1 MAARIYVLTGSPGS
15 GKSKLIELIR
25 NGEVADFRPEIFV
38 KVPGSSEV
46 KVGTSGGPRCFQP
59 AIITKSTTRRRRL
72 DEGPEIAPVTWITTV
87 AVRKTPEAVRFVNEF
102 SKYYTWD
109 NDRACLSLE
118 GPLIPEIEQQL
129 LRAVG
134 GDENDKKTIQG
145 LCKRAK
151 ILESEIPDLT
161 WENTA
166 CVRPTRQMLL
176 LVQQMPTALS
186 WDQSRAALCLS
197 GPMLFEEYKDL
208 VRAIDDNPHDKY
220 VLQRL
225 YQESNVLDPGCDVVY
240 EHYTRRYGFRISNI
254 VSAVA
259 SNKHVVIIV
268 NEIRAIREL
277 RNLFG
282 PLIVPIFVYR
292 SARIDTTALMESRGS
307 TDEREADR
315 RKRKAVVILRRYMEN
330 IELYRHVILN
340 TTEDASDLC
349 AQMEGIVRGSQ
360 ESDSARYIVREG
372 LYE

>member
-1 MAARIYVLTGSPGS
+1 MAARIYVLTGPPGS

-25 NGEVADFRPEIFV
+25 NGEVVDFCPEIFV
-38 KVPGSSEV
+38 QVPGSSEV
-46 KVGTSGGPRCFQP
+46 KVGTGGGSRRFQP
-59 AIITKSTTRRRRL
+59 TIVTKSTTRRRRL
-72 DEGPEIAPVTWITTV
+72 DEGPEIESVTWITTV
-87 AVRKTPEAVRFVNEF
+87 AVRRTPEAIRFVNEF

-109 NDRACLSLE
+109 NDRACLALE
-118 GPLIPEIEQQL
+118 GPLTPDLEQKL
-129 LRAVG
+129 LQAVG
-134 GDENDKKTIQG
+134 GDETDKKTIQD

-166 CVRPTRQMLL
+166 CVRRTKQTLL
-176 LVQQMPTALS
+176 LVQQMPAALS
-186 WDQSRAALCLS
+186 WDRSREVLCLS

-208 VRAIDDNPHDKY
+208 IKAIDDNPHDKY
-220 VLQRL
+220 ALQRL

-254 VSAVA
+254 VSEVA

-282 PLIVPIFVYR
+282 PLVVPIFVYR
-292 SARIDTTALMESRGS
+292 SARIDTAALMESRGS
-307 TDEREADR
+307 TDEREVDR
-315 RKRKAVVILRRYMEN
+315 RKRKAAVILRRYMEN
-330 IELYRHVILN
+330 IELYSHVILN
-340 TTEDASDLC
+340 TTDDASDLC
-349 AQMEGIVRGSQ
+349 AQMKGIVRGSQ